1 MNMKRHRI
9 IFAAINMI
17 GLLALSAAMYSTPA
31 LSATAGEIQTTYK
44 AEVIRVIDGDTI
56 EVSVELLPDLYQ
68 TIDVRERNL
77 DTPEKRR
84 GIGGAKCDQE
94 LAYGKVVSEY
104 VFQLLPVGT
113 IVQIENFKKDKY
125 AGRIVADIKFYMSE
139 GGELLDLGDHLI
151 EQGMAVPYDGGTKQ
165 KVWCDGNADP

>member
-1 MNMKRHRI
+1 MNINPHRI
-9 IFAAINMI
+9 LFAAINMVSLVAVSAVI
-17 GLLALSAAMYSTPA
+17 YLSPA
-31 LSATAGEIQTTYK
+31 QGATVDDIQTVYK
-44 AEVIRVIDGDTI
+44 ANVIRVIDGDTI
-56 EVSVELLPDLYQ
+56 EVSVELLPNLTQ
-68 TIDVRERNL
+68 TIHVREGNL

-113 IVQIENFKKDKY
+113 VVQIENFKKDKY